1 MSSSVPGRRNG
12 FSHPYSPAQISAWMA
27 LFFTF
32 AQFLIIVSPVMPLDV
47 SIPVTVVFGAMIAT
61 VIYYGGLT
69 QIIDPMDPHLRKH
82 LALTQP
88 DVEGQLGAFY
98 KRFNSLKK
106 DEPESATP
114 TTTTTGMKQC
124 WLCDAQVAEPSMHC
138 KFCNKCVN
146 HFDHHCIW
154 LNTCI
159 GKENYVYFF
168 RTVLSIF
175 LMQIAHILIQLVLV
189 VDAFTGGSTLTRIQ
203 QSYLSSVTA
212 FYVICIFF
220 MVFDLISLFLIGQL
234 LVFHIGLQREKLTT
248 YQYIV
253 RDHARK
259 RQETR
264 VAGMRATHRTRLM
277 ATARQQGHRWVAWR
291 LQLGGMCREAGC
303 AACDPIQKLP
313 DEETGFA
320 NSLGTASPQN
330 AAVESTS
337 SSSPTHNQQQQ
348 QEEQLRQSNQY
359 GNGVSTKISYDGTE
373 EDAGN
378 NEAVA
383 RSSSSPPPQESAVAA
398 PPVKEADDDSAL
410 GEGASVEMRAVGS
423 GTAGRDGGV
432 TFISIHDNTTS
443 PARQE
448 HHQYV
453 PTATTRSSAA
463 TTATTR
469 SPEAAATSIS
479 ARSPNDQSASY
490 DNDDDGLDAVR
501 RFS

>member
-1 MSSSVPGRRNG
+1 
-12 FSHPYSPAQISAWMA
+12 
-27 LFFTF
+27 
-32 AQFLIIVSPVMPLDV
+32 
-47 SIPVTVVFGAMIAT
+47 
-61 VIYYGGLT
+61 
-69 QIIDPMDPHLRKH
+69 
-82 LALTQP
+82 
-88 DVEGQLGAFY
+88 
-98 KRFNSLKK
+98 
-106 DEPESATP
+106 
-114 TTTTTGMKQC
+114 
-124 WLCDAQVAEPSMHC
+124 
-138 KFCNKCVN
+138 
-146 HFDHHCIW
+146 
-154 LNTCI
+154 
-159 GKENYVYFF
+159 
-168 RTVLSIF
+168 
-175 LMQIAHILIQLVLV
+175 MQIAHILIQLVLV
-189 VDAFTGGSTLTRIQ
+189 VDAFTGGSTQTRIQ

-330 AAVESTS
+330 AALGSAS
-337 SSSPTHNQQQQ
+337 SSSPTHNQQHQQ
-348 QEEQLRQSNQY
+348 QEQQLQSNQY
-359 GNGVSTKISYDGTE
+359 GNGMSTKTSYDGTE
-373 EDAGN
+373 EDDGN
-378 NEAVA
+378 NEEAVA
-383 RSSSSPPPQESAVAA
+383 RSSSSSPPPRESAAAA
-398 PPVKEADDDSAL
+398 PAVKEADDDSAL

-423 GTAGRDGGV
+423 GTAGHDGGV

-448 HHQYV
+448 QHQYV
-453 PTATTRSSAA
+453 PSTITRSSVAAAA
-463 TTATTR
+463 TTTR
-469 SPEAAATSIS
+469 SPKAAAAAAPTSIS
-479 ARSPNDQSASY
+479 ARSRSDQSASY
-490 DNDDDGLDAVR
+490 DNDDDGLDAAR